1 MIFATWASQWVG
13 SPAWQCPMPARVRRR
28 MCWVVSTEPPARWTA
43 STISDS
49 VTFSHLHITFFLGS
63 IEGSSALP
71 SFSPFHP
78 RLGTMIG
85 GRIGS
90 KSLLGVEERPDACS
104 MLTISMAMAGEPASP
119 GESIPA
125 AWKNFLQAS
134 LSSMI
139 QSPRSDLARAPAK
152 EWYVSPAS
160 NDGTSSRHRC
170 STNSKIC
177 FGVMSRSSG
186 LCMSRAVGPSIR
198 LPQRVVCTST
208 PLPFTGSGAGKRV
221 APARWPW
228 DLFNIR

>member
-1 MIFATWASQWVG
+1 MTPAPSPRRPPWAGRLPGV
-13 SPAWQCPMPARVRRR
+13 AR
-28 MCWVVSTEPPARWTA
+28 
-43 STISDS
+43 
-49 VTFSHLHITFFLGS
+49 
-63 IEGSSALP
+63 
-71 SFSPFHP
+71 P
-78 RLGTMIG
+78 RLRRWWRPQPVCCTSLWSPPPRSRDRALWAGICRKF
-85 GRIGS
+85 GRGRAGAA
-90 KSLLGVEERPDACS
+90 LVGPQLGRVGHTP
-104 MLTISMAMAGEPASP
+104 AGPQLRGPICGRGRKHTREPASP